1 MKIIIIHNRYAITER
16 GSGEEVM
23 VDTIINLL
31 KQKGHIVVPYI
42 RSSLE
47 IQRMSLG
54 KLRAF
59 FNGIYNV
66 KAKQSMQALLARE
79 NPDLVFA
86 QNVYPLIS
94 PSVLVACR
102 EHGVPVIMR
111 CPNYRLICPNG
122 LFMSKGEVCERC
134 LEGREYWCILRNC
147 ENDIFKSMGYALRG
161 YVARRFSL
169 FKNNVD
175 VFLVLTEFARKKL
188 INNGFNAERIQVIS
202 GLADIT
208 TIQNNSEIK
217 EGKYIAFVGRIS
229 SEKGIDIVL
238 KAAKMLPDIP
248 FKIAGKYETNG
259 RFLKN
264 IPENV
269 QFLGQLSGEPLVG
282 FYENAKII
290 VIPSKWYE
298 GLPVVAIEAMLKSKP
313 IVCSRIGGLP
323 EVVEDG
329 VTGLLFDPD
338 NVNDFS
344 EKVNALWNNLELCQS
359 LGLAGR
365 EKAEKEYST
374 DAFYKSI
381 INAYKMS
388 IQYQK

>member
-1 MKIIIIHNRYAITER
+1 MIYYEACLDQKDATKREKYLKTFHGKMFLKKRLKSYLTGSIMKIIIIHNRYAITER

-134 LEGREYWCILRNC
+134 SGGREYWCILRNC

-175 VFLVLTEFARKKL
+175 VFMVLTEFARQKL
-188 INNGFNAERIQVIS
+188 IKNSFNTERIRVIS
-202 GLADIT
+202 GLADMSLIP
-208 TIQNNSEIK
+208 NGSEIK
-217 EGKYIAFVGRIS
+217 EGKYVAFAGRIS

-248 FKIAGKYETNG
+248 FKIAGK
-259 RFLKN
+259 
-264 IPENV
+264 
-269 QFLGQLSGEPLVG
+269 
-282 FYENAKII
+282 
-290 VIPSKWYE
+290 
-298 GLPVVAIEAMLKSKP
+298 
-313 IVCSRIGGLP
+313 
-323 EVVEDG
+323 
-329 VTGLLFDPD
+329 
-338 NVNDFS
+338 
-344 EKVNALWNNLELCQS
+344 
-359 LGLAGR
+359 
-365 EKAEKEYST
+365 
-374 DAFYKSI
+374 
-381 INAYKMS
+381 
-388 IQYQK
+388 